1 MLLQILRAAR
11 LDRQAYLRAV
21 LSPNAAADGVL
32 IVAVVYVILAV
43 AIVPLDDF
51 ELIAYGRFIL
61 QGLVSWLI
69 LAGAVYLIG
78 RYLMDGEGSFPGV
91 LSIVALAH
99 PVLLVLLVARV
110 GLSPF
115 LALLVSTVWFLAAL
129 VAGTRVALSFTPERA
144 GAAVAGGYVV
154 WLLMSR
160 FLAV

>member
-69 LAGAVYLIG
+69 LAGAV
-78 RYLMDGEGSFPGV
+78 
-91 LSIVALAH
+91 
-99 PVLLVLLVARV
+99 
-110 GLSPF
+110 
-115 LALLVSTVWFLAAL
+115 
-129 VAGTRVALSFTPERA
+129 
-144 GAAVAGGYVV
+144 
-154 WLLMSR
+154 
-160 FLAV
+160 